1 MAEIDGSTELEAV
14 ETVAVPETTDAP
26 PEAPAAPAEEVKQEV
41 RTYTEDEL
49 QRSIQKEK
57 ARLERKFERERS
69 ARLEAEVAQLRQ
81 QQQPKVPDAQ
91 GKPKREDFPDDVS
104 FVDALADFRAT
115 ERIKEFETKRVRE
128 SAEQAEKRVFT
139 DALSKHER
147 LVEQMRKEVPDYDEI
162 VGNEDL
168 NISQPV
174 AQAILMSD
182 AGPKLALYLG
192 KNPAEADRLSNLS
205 PYLAAM
211 ELGKLEAKLSA
222 PTAKTISNAPAPLNP
237 VASGKAL
244 VADLAKM
251 SQEEY
256 EKYRAKQGAR
266 WAR

>member
-1 MAEIDGSTELEAV
+1 MTEIDGSPELEAV
-14 ETVAVPETTDAP
+14 ETVAVPETDAP
-26 PEAPAAPAEEVKQEV
+26 VEAPAATTEETPKQEE
-41 RTYTEDEL
+41 RTFTREEHE
-49 QRSIQKEK
+49 RAIQAAK
-57 ARLERKFERERS
+57 AKLERKFERELR
-69 ARLEAEVAQLRQ
+69 ARLEAENAALRQ
-81 QQQPKVPDAQ
+81 QQAPKQQEVQ

-115 ERIKEFETKRVRE
+115 ERIKEFETKRAKE
-128 SAEQAEKRVFT
+128 TAEQAEKRTFT
-139 DALSKHER
+139 EALTKHER
-147 LVEQMRKEVPDYDEI
+147 LVEKMRKEVPDYDEI

-174 AQAILMSD
+174 AQAILLSD
-182 AGPKLALYLG
+182 NGPKLALYLG
-192 KNPAEADRLSNLS
+192 KNPAEADRISQMN
-205 PYLAAM
+205 PYQAAM

-222 PTAKTISNAPAPLNP
+222 PAAKTISNAPAPLNP

-256 EKYRAKQGAR
+256 EKYRSKQGAR